1 MGLDCGIIILRVTT
15 ENGWWRGS
23 RSIRSSLRSPVDV
36 GKEIRKRIKR
46 GFTLGRTQQQQQ
58 HHLTR
63 THCCWTGQQQQ
74 QGGKIYPGSPHY
86 EKPCPTQKLHSILD
100 AHPHGPP
107 RTMIIITSWQCWF
120 NFNRTSGTTSAGG
133 VHRAHG
139 FCNVRQKFQDAQHQ
153 SSSAALFFLLLLPG
167 RVTSFLYPAPRKKK
181 TWEILRDAYKRR
193 IKNQNT

>member
-23 RSIRSSLRSPVDV
+23 RSIRSSSRSPVDV

-46 GFTLGRTQQQQQ
+46 GFTFGRTQQ

-86 EKPCPTQKLHSILD
+86 EKPCTTQKLHSILD

-133 VHRAHG
+133 
-139 FCNVRQKFQDAQHQ
+139 AQGTRLLQ
-153 SSSAALFFLLLLPG
+153 RLSEISRCATSKLIRCSFFFFFFFRGGSHHFYTP
-167 RVTSFLYPAPRKKK
+167 PPEK
-181 TWEILRDAYKRR
+181 KRR
-193 IKNQNT
+193 GKY